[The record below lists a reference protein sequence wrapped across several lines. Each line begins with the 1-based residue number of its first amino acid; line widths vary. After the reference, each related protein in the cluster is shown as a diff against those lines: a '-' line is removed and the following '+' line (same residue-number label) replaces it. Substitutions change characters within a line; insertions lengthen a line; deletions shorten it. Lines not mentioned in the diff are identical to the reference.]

1 MKLLLALT
9 LAPLALPATVTY
21 TCPSGPSF
29 TVQLAQKPSRAILTV
44 PGRPPITLPQSGP
57 HYTDG
62 FTILTL
68 TTHHASLAAGALTL
82 TNCANA
88 ANPTLTGHWTLTTL
102 AGQPVTLP
110 RPPHLDLQPDGASGF
125 AACNRLQINYSAA
138 APSLTFQNP
147 ALTRMACPPITMQLE
162 QQFLNALEQTRS
174 YQIHG
179 FTLTLRNA
187 TNQTLATFTR
197 K

>member
-9 LAPLALPATVTY
+9 LAPLALPAAVTY
-21 TCPSGPSF
+21 TCPAGPSF
-29 TVQLAQKPSRAILTV
+29 TVQLDKKATRAILTV

-68 TTHHASLAAGALTL
+68 TTHHASLASGALTL
-82 TNCANA
+82 TNCTNA
-88 ANPTLTGHWTLTTL
+88 ANPTLTGPWTLTTL
-102 AGQPVTLP
+102 AGQPVSLP

-125 AACNRLQINYSAA
+125 AGCNRLQINYSAA
-138 APSLTFQNP
+138 APTLTFQNA
-147 ALTRMACPPITMQLE
+147 ALTRMACSPDTMQLE
-162 QQFLNALEQTRS
+162 QQFLQALEQTRS
-174 YQIHG
+174 YQLQG
-179 FTLTLRNA
+179 TTLTLRNA
-187 TNQTLATFTR
+187 NGQPIATFKR